1 MKKFLFTFLIVFTA
15 LSSFAAH
22 KNDRSGTING
32 FGAWNYD
39 FKSKTLIVSGTG
51 EMPNY
56 GYSSNK
62 APWLTEVMA
71 STTGEVYDPIL
82 DEYITTVTNFYLR
95 DYIEYIV
102 LNDQITLIGANSF
115 VNLTKVKT
123 ITINAPINT
132 ISSNAFLG
140 CSNVVSLNWTIT
152 GDVQIDPAAFD
163 GCDNI
168 VSNNCFYHDD
178 CLVKVFDAYTS
189 TSLNI
194 NAGTEK
200 ILPSAVKGMKKLT
213 SITIPSSVKTIGY
226 DAFKGCTGL
235 TSITIPSSV
244 TSIGADA
251 FDGCSNLTTVTF
263 NANVKTFGNWF
274 EGLSKL
280 TTINIPASVTTI
292 SNNAFN
298 GCTSLTNVTFGKVS
312 NITTWG
318 SNIFSGVTGKTDA
331 DGNYKMIGNSII
343 LKAIS
348 NSAPDA
354 RYEIKSNVAYIADNA
369 FADVNN
375 STVYLD
381 LRGRDNAPVL
391 ASSALN
397 GIAGFKTIVK
407 NDKEGNFNSKVWSNI
422 NTTTIEVPSEKY
434 TTCMFMYNA
443 VVPEGIAVYTA
454 KSNAEGKVVL
464 TKINKNNART
474 VVPAG
479 VGFMLRADNKTTAT
493 FVSAKS
499 EAAVSVNENELKGAE
514 DYTYFTGD
522 ENPYVYILSTVDGK
536 QGFYRAGSTNK
547 LKIGKAYLQS
557 NTQIHSLAKMSLW
570 EGESETSGISNAQMS
585 ENSNAKGY
593 VYNLNGSR
601 MSSPQKGVNIINGK
615 KVIIK

>member
-1 MKKFLFTFLIVFTA
+1 MLSALFAV
-15 LSSFAAH
+15 SAAV
-22 KNDRSGTING
+22 KAKVING
-32 FGAWNYD
+32 TVDNSSISWEYNTETYVLTLSGSGA
-39 FKSKTLIVSGTG
+39 
-51 EMPNY
+51 MPNY
-56 GYSSNK
+56 SSVANT
-62 APWLTEVMA
+62 PWSKEVLYTYKVGRQEYDYTITDDVDIVIVNSGITSIGNYAFTSAGLLTA
-71 STTGEVYDPIL
+71 LQLPS
-82 DEYITTVTNFYLR
+82 TVTKIGQNAFNSCGKLETLTWEGISENLNIANTAFAGTGLVQNGIL
-95 DYIEYIV
+95 YIGTQLVFAET
-102 LNDQITLIGANSF
+102 N
-115 VNLTKVKT
+115 
-123 ITINAPINT
+123 
-132 ISSNAFLG
+132 ISSASIKNTTTKIHANAFA
-140 CSNVVSLNWTIT
+140 
-152 GDVQIDPAAFD
+152 D
-163 GCDNI
+163 CD
-168 VSNNCFYHDD
+168 D
-178 CLVKVFDAYTS
+178 
-189 TSLNI
+189 
-194 NAGTEK
+194 
-200 ILPSAVKGMKKLT
+200 LT
-213 SITIPSSVKTIGY
+213 SITIPS
-226 DAFKGCTGL
+226 
-235 TSITIPSSV
+235 
-244 TSIGADA
+244 
-251 FDGCSNLTTVTF
+251 TVT
-263 NANVKTFGNWF
+263 AIG
-274 EGLSKL
+274 S
-280 TTINIPASVTTI
+280 
-292 SNNAFN
+292 NAFAN
-298 GCTSLTNVTFGKVS
+298 CTSLTRVVFENAK
-312 NITTWG
+312 NIKTWG
-318 SNIFSGVTGKTDA
+318 SNIFSGVTGKK
-331 DGNYKMIGNSII
+331 DGDYMMIGNSVI

-348 NSAPDA
+348 KSAPDA
-354 RYEIKSNVAYIADNA
+354 RYEISSNVAYIADNA

-391 ASSALN
+391 ASSAFN

-407 NDKEGNFNSKVWSNI
+407 NGKEGNFNSKVWSNI

-493 FVSAKS
+493 FVSAKD
-499 EAAVSVNENELKGAE
+499 EAVVSVNENELKGAK

-570 EGESETSGISNAQMS
+570 EGESETSGISDAQMS

>member
-1 MKKFLFTFLIVFTA
+1 MLSALFAVSAAVKAQEASGKVNSIDWSFAGGVLTLSGNGAIPDYNDGSATTPWGKEKVLVITSKKQWVVIPGIYEGYVTVDDTTSVDLIDKISTVSINEGITSVGISAFQNLKNLTKIQLPSTITSVKA
-15 LSSFAAH
+15 NAFQGCSNLKEISWSNISENVSIENTSFAATGLV
-22 KNDRSGTING
+22 KDKKMFVGSQLVFVYTDATSVDIT
-32 FGAWNYD
+32 GA
-39 FKSKTLIVSGTG
+39 
-51 EMPNY
+51 
-56 GYSSNK
+56 
-62 APWLTEVMA
+62 
-71 STTGEVYDPIL
+71 
-82 DEYITTVTNFYLR
+82 
-95 DYIEYIV
+95 
-102 LNDQITLIGANSF
+102 
-115 VNLTKVKT
+115 TK
-123 ITINAPINT
+123 IHA
-132 ISSNAFLG
+132 NAFK
-140 CSNVVSLNWTIT
+140 
-152 GDVQIDPAAFD
+152 
-163 GCDNI
+163 
-168 VSNNCFYHDD
+168 D
-178 CLVKVFDAYTS
+178 C
-189 TSLNI
+189 N
-194 NAGTEK
+194 K
-200 ILPSAVKGMKKLT
+200 IT
-213 SITIPSSVKTIGY
+213 SITIPST
-226 DAFKGCTGL
+226 
-235 TSITIPSSV
+235 V
-244 TSIGADA
+244 TSIG
-251 FDGCSNLTTVTF
+251 S
-263 NANVKTFGNWF
+263 
-274 EGLSKL
+274 
-280 TTINIPASVTTI
+280 
-292 SNNAFN
+292 NAFAN
-298 GCTSLTNVTFGKVS
+298 CTSLTNVTFDNVS
-312 NITTWG
+312 KITSWG
-318 SNIFSGVTGKTDA
+318 SNIFSGVTGKTVGD
-331 DGNYKMIGNSII
+331 YKMIGNSVI

-354 RYEIKSNVAYIADNA
+354 RYKISSSVAYIADNA

-391 ASSALN
+391 ASSAFN

-407 NDKEGNFNSKVWSNI
+407 NGKEGSFNSKVWSNI

-493 FVSAKS
+493 FVSAKD

-557 NTQIHSLAKMSLW
+557 NTQMHSLAKMSLW

>member
-1 MKKFLFTFLIVFTA
+1 MLSALFAVSAAVKAQEASGKVNSIDWSFADGVLTLSGNGAIPDYNDGSATTPWGQQTFDITKTETVLLPGVPGFPDGFPYTTTTTETKK
-15 LSSFAAH
+15 LSDLLTKVIIGEDITSVGISAFQNMPSLVRIELPSSIMSVKANAFQGCSNLKEISWSKISENVSIENTSFAATGLV
-22 KNDRSGTING
+22 KNKMMFVGSQLVFVYTDATSADIT
-32 FGAWNYD
+32 GA
-39 FKSKTLIVSGTG
+39 
-51 EMPNY
+51 
-56 GYSSNK
+56 
-62 APWLTEVMA
+62 
-71 STTGEVYDPIL
+71 
-82 DEYITTVTNFYLR
+82 
-95 DYIEYIV
+95 
-102 LNDQITLIGANSF
+102 
-115 VNLTKVKT
+115 TK
-123 ITINAPINT
+123 IHG
-132 ISSNAFLG
+132 NAFK
-140 CSNVVSLNWTIT
+140 
-152 GDVQIDPAAFD
+152 
-163 GCDNI
+163 
-168 VSNNCFYHDD
+168 D
-178 CLVKVFDAYTS
+178 C
-189 TSLNI
+189 N
-194 NAGTEK
+194 K
-200 ILPSAVKGMKKLT
+200 IT
-213 SITIPSSVKTIGY
+213 SITIPS
-226 DAFKGCTGL
+226 
-235 TSITIPSSV
+235 
-244 TSIGADA
+244 
-251 FDGCSNLTTVTF
+251 TVT
-263 NANVKTFGNWF
+263 AIG
-274 EGLSKL
+274 S
-280 TTINIPASVTTI
+280 
-292 SNNAFN
+292 NAFAN
-298 GCTSLTNVTFGKVS
+298 CTSLTNVTFD
-312 NITTWG
+312 NISKITSWG
-318 SNIFSGVTGKTDA
+318 SNIFSGVTGKK
-331 DGNYKMIGNSII
+331 DGDYMMIGNSVI

-348 NSAPDA
+348 KSAPDA
-354 RYEIKSNVAYIADNA
+354 RYKISSDVAYIADNA

-391 ASSALN
+391 ASSAFN

-493 FVSAKS
+493 FVSAKN

-557 NTQIHSLAKMSLW
+557 NTQIHSLAKMGLW
-570 EGESETSGISNAQMS
+570 EGESETSGISDAQMS

>member
-1 MKKFLFTFLIVFTA
+1 MLSALFAVSAAVKAQEASGKVNSIDWSFADGVLTLSGNGAIPDYNDGSATTPWGKEKVLVVTSKKQWVVIPGIYEGYVTVDDTTSVDLIDKISTVSIEEGITSVGISAFQNLKNLTKIQLPSTITSVKA
-15 LSSFAAH
+15 NAFQGCSNLKDISWSNISENVSIENTSFAATGLV
-22 KNDRSGTING
+22 KNKMMFVGSQLVFVYTDATSADIT
-32 FGAWNYD
+32 GA
-39 FKSKTLIVSGTG
+39 
-51 EMPNY
+51 
-56 GYSSNK
+56 
-62 APWLTEVMA
+62 
-71 STTGEVYDPIL
+71 
-82 DEYITTVTNFYLR
+82 
-95 DYIEYIV
+95 
-102 LNDQITLIGANSF
+102 
-115 VNLTKVKT
+115 TK
-123 ITINAPINT
+123 IHG
-132 ISSNAFLG
+132 NAFK
-140 CSNVVSLNWTIT
+140 
-152 GDVQIDPAAFD
+152 
-163 GCDNI
+163 
-168 VSNNCFYHDD
+168 D
-178 CLVKVFDAYTS
+178 C
-189 TSLNI
+189 N
-194 NAGTEK
+194 K
-200 ILPSAVKGMKKLT
+200 IT
-213 SITIPSSVKTIGY
+213 SITIPS
-226 DAFKGCTGL
+226 
-235 TSITIPSSV
+235 
-244 TSIGADA
+244 
-251 FDGCSNLTTVTF
+251 TVT
-263 NANVKTFGNWF
+263 AIG
-274 EGLSKL
+274 S
-280 TTINIPASVTTI
+280 
-292 SNNAFN
+292 NAFAN
-298 GCTSLTNVTFGKVS
+298 CTSLTNVTFGNVS
-312 NITTWG
+312 KITSWG
-318 SNIFSGVTGKTDA
+318 SNIFSGVAGKTVGD
-331 DGNYKMIGNSII
+331 YKMIGNSVI

-348 NSAPDA
+348 KSAPDA
-354 RYEIKSNVAYIADNA
+354 RYEISSDVAYIADNA

-391 ASSALN
+391 ASSAFN

-407 NDKEGNFNSKVWSNI
+407 NGKEGNFNSKVWSNI

-493 FVSAKS
+493 FVSAKD
-499 EAAVSVNENELKGAE
+499 EAVVSVNENELKGAE

>member
-1 MKKFLFTFLIVFTA
+1 MLSALFAVNVAAQSDFDRNGTLSNGITWSYTFNNMTLTI
-15 LSSFAAH
+15 
-22 KNDRSGTING
+22 SGQGNITN
-32 FGAWNYD
+32 FGWN
-39 FKSKTLIVSGTG
+39 
-51 EMPNY
+51 E
-56 GYSSNK
+56 
-62 APWLTEVMA
+62 APWLTEVLYEEVE
-71 STTGEVYDPIL
+71 TKKNPITGKVTET
-82 DEYITTVTNFYLR
+82 ITYYYLR
-95 DYIEYIV
+95 DYVNHLVISQGI
-102 LNDQITLIGANSF
+102 NSIGTNSF
-115 VNLTKVKT
+115 ANMINIESATLSSS
-123 ITINAPINT
+123 ITSIGD
-132 ISSNAFLG
+132 NAFLG
-140 CSNVVSLNWTIT
+140 CTNLKLNWNNINENINISGT
-152 GDVQIDPAAFD
+152 AFS
-163 GCDNI
+163 GCNNI
-168 VSNNCFYHDD
+168 VKDNSLYINGI
-178 CLVKVFDAYTS
+178 LVKVFPSYNKS
-189 TSLNI
+189 SLNI
-194 NAGTEK
+194 ATGTTK
-200 ILPSAVKGMKKLT
+200 ILANAVANIT
-213 SITIPSSVKTIGY
+213 TISNITIPESVTTIGNN
-226 DAFKGCTGL
+226 AFEGTKI
-235 TSITIPSSV
+235 SKITIPSSV

-298 GCTSLTNVTFGKVS
+298 GCTSLTNVTFG
-312 NITTWG
+312 NISKITSWG
-318 SNIFSGVTGKTDA
+318 SNIFNGVTGKK
-331 DGNYKMIGNSII
+331 DGDYMMIGNSVI

-354 RYEIKSNVAYIADNA
+354 RYEISNNVAYIADNA

-407 NDKEGNFNSKVWSNI
+407 NGKEGNFNSKVWSNI

-479 VGFMLRADNKTTAT
+479 VGFMLRADNKTIAT

-499 EAAVSVNENELKGAE
+499 EAAVFVNENELKGAQ

>member
-1 MKKFLFTFLIVFTA
+1 MLSALFAVNVAAQSDFDRNGTLSNGITWSYTFNNMTLTI
-15 LSSFAAH
+15 
-22 KNDRSGTING
+22 SGQGNITN
-32 FGAWNYD
+32 FAWN
-39 FKSKTLIVSGTG
+39 
-51 EMPNY
+51 E
-56 GYSSNK
+56 
-62 APWLTEVMA
+62 APWLTEVLYEEVE
-71 STTGEVYDPIL
+71 TKKNPITGKVTET
-82 DEYITTVTNFYLR
+82 ITYYYLR
-95 DYIEYIV
+95 DYVNHLVISQGI
-102 LNDQITLIGANSF
+102 NSIGTNSF
-115 VNLTKVKT
+115 ANMINIESATLSSS
-123 ITINAPINT
+123 ITSIGD
-132 ISSNAFLG
+132 NAFLG
-140 CSNVVSLNWTIT
+140 CTNLKLNWNNINENINISGT
-152 GDVQIDPAAFD
+152 AFS
-163 GCDNI
+163 GCNNI
-168 VSNNCFYHDD
+168 VKDNSLYINGI
-178 CLVKVFDAYTS
+178 LVKVFPSYNKS
-189 TSLNI
+189 SLNI
-194 NAGTEK
+194 ATGTTK
-200 ILPSAVKGMKKLT
+200 ILANAVANIT
-213 SITIPSSVKTIGY
+213 TISNITIPESVTTIGNN
-226 DAFKGCTGL
+226 AFEGTKI
-235 TSITIPSSV
+235 SKITIPSSV

-298 GCTSLTNVTFGKVS
+298 GCTSLTNVTFGNVS
-312 NITTWG
+312 KITSWG
-318 SNIFSGVTGKTDA
+318 SNIFSGVTGKTVGD
-331 DGNYKMIGNSII
+331 YKMIGNSII

-354 RYEIKSNVAYIADNA
+354 RYEISSNVAYIADNA

-381 LRGRDNAPVL
+381 LRGRDNAPKL
-391 ASSALN
+391 ASSAFN

-407 NDKEGNFNSKVWSNI
+407 NGKEGDFNSKVWSNI
-422 NTTTIEVPSEKY
+422 NTTTIDVPSEKY

-479 VGFMLRADNKTTAT
+479 VGFMLRADNKTTAI

-499 EAAVSVNENELKGAE
+499 EDAVSVNENELKGAQ

-557 NTQIHSLAKMSLW
+557 NTQMHSLAKMSLW
-570 EGESETSGISNAQMS
+570 EGESETSGISDAQMS

>member
-1 MKKFLFTFLIVFTA
+1 MLSALFAV
-15 LSSFAAH
+15 SAAV
-22 KNDRSGTING
+22 KAEI
-32 FGAWNYD
+32 
-39 FKSKTLIVSGTG
+39 KTG
-51 EMPNY
+51 EVNSSITWTYNTESCVLTLSGSGAMPNY
-56 GYSSNK
+56 ESASNTPWAKHQLGKKSTIKSDMEYLIVGEDITSIGNYSFAGTDYLVEVILPNSVKSIGSN
-62 APWLTEVMA
+62 
-71 STTGEVYDPIL
+71 
-82 DEYITTVTNFYLR
+82 
-95 DYIEYIV
+95 
-102 LNDQITLIGANSF
+102 
-115 VNLTKVKT
+115 
-123 ITINAPINT
+123 
-132 ISSNAFLG
+132 
-140 CSNVVSLNWTIT
+140 
-152 GDVQIDPAAFD
+152 AFD
-163 GCDNI
+163 GCGELTAAHTEEG
-168 VSNNCFYHDD
+168 V
-178 CLVKVFDAYTS
+178 
-189 TSLNI
+189 SLNA
-194 NAGTEK
+194 NLEVAEK
-200 ILPSAVKGMKKLT
+200 
-213 SITIPSSVKTIGY
+213 
-226 DAFKGCTGL
+226 AFNGTGL
-235 TSITIPSSV
+235 FQNNVLYLDDNKLLVQVSINYVGSLDVNPSTKRISPNAFANCVNLTAVTIPSSV

-251 FDGCSNLTTVTF
+251 FEGCSNLTTVTF

-292 SNNAFN
+292 SNNAFA

-318 SNIFSGVTGKTDA
+318 SNIFSGVTGKTVGD
-331 DGNYKMIGNSII
+331 YKMIGNSVI

-354 RYEIKSNVAYIADNA
+354 RYKISSSVAYIADNA
-369 FADVNN
+369 FADVDN

-391 ASSALN
+391 ASSAFN

-407 NDKEGNFNSKVWSNI
+407 NGKEGNFNSKVWSNI

-434 TTCMFMYNA
+434 TTCMFMYDA

-493 FVSAKS
+493 FVSAKN

-557 NTQIHSLAKMSLW
+557 NTQMHSLAKMSLW

>member
-1 MKKFLFTFLIVFTA
+1 MLSALFAVSAAVKAQKASGNVNSIDWSFADGVLTLSGNGAIPDYNDGSATTPWGKQTFTITKEETTLLPGVPGYPDGYPYTTTTTETKK
-15 LSSFAAH
+15 LSDLLTKVIISEDITSVGISAFQNMPSLVTIELPSSITSVKANAFQGCTNLKEISWSNISENVSIENTSFAATGLV
-22 KNDRSGTING
+22 KNKMMFVGTQLVFVYTDATSADIT
-32 FGAWNYD
+32 GA
-39 FKSKTLIVSGTG
+39 
-51 EMPNY
+51 
-56 GYSSNK
+56 
-62 APWLTEVMA
+62 
-71 STTGEVYDPIL
+71 
-82 DEYITTVTNFYLR
+82 
-95 DYIEYIV
+95 
-102 LNDQITLIGANSF
+102 
-115 VNLTKVKT
+115 TK
-123 ITINAPINT
+123 IHA
-132 ISSNAFLG
+132 NAFK
-140 CSNVVSLNWTIT
+140 
-152 GDVQIDPAAFD
+152 
-163 GCDNI
+163 
-168 VSNNCFYHDD
+168 D
-178 CLVKVFDAYTS
+178 C
-189 TSLNI
+189 N
-194 NAGTEK
+194 K
-200 ILPSAVKGMKKLT
+200 IT
-213 SITIPSSVKTIGY
+213 SITIPS
-226 DAFKGCTGL
+226 
-235 TSITIPSSV
+235 
-244 TSIGADA
+244 
-251 FDGCSNLTTVTF
+251 TVT
-263 NANVKTFGNWF
+263 AIG
-274 EGLSKL
+274 S
-280 TTINIPASVTTI
+280 
-292 SNNAFN
+292 NAFAN
-298 GCTSLTNVTFGKVS
+298 CTSLTNVTFGNVS
-312 NITTWG
+312 KITSWG
-318 SNIFSGVTGKTDA
+318 SNIFSGVTGKTVGD
-331 DGNYKMIGNSII
+331 YKMIGNSVI

-354 RYEIKSNVAYIADNA
+354 RYEISNNVAYIADNA

-407 NDKEGNFNSKVWSNI
+407 NGKEGNFNSKVWSNI

-499 EAAVSVNENELKGAE
+499 EAAVFVNENELKGAE

-557 NTQIHSLAKMSLW
+557 NTQMHSLAKMSLW
-570 EGESETSGISNAQMS
+570 EGESETSGISDAHMS

>member
-1 MKKFLFTFLIVFTA
+1 MLSALFAVSAAVKAQEASGKVNSIDWSFADGVLTLSGNGAIPDYNDGSATTPWGKEKVLVVTSKKQWVVIPGIYEGYVTVDDTTSVDLIDKISTVSIEEGITSVGISAFQNLKNLTKIQLPSTITSVKA
-15 LSSFAAH
+15 NAFQGCSNLKEISWSNISENVSIENTSFAATGLV
-22 KNDRSGTING
+22 KNKMMFVGSQLVFVYTDATSADIT
-32 FGAWNYD
+32 GA
-39 FKSKTLIVSGTG
+39 
-51 EMPNY
+51 
-56 GYSSNK
+56 
-62 APWLTEVMA
+62 
-71 STTGEVYDPIL
+71 
-82 DEYITTVTNFYLR
+82 
-95 DYIEYIV
+95 
-102 LNDQITLIGANSF
+102 
-115 VNLTKVKT
+115 TK
-123 ITINAPINT
+123 IHG
-132 ISSNAFLG
+132 NAFK
-140 CSNVVSLNWTIT
+140 
-152 GDVQIDPAAFD
+152 
-163 GCDNI
+163 
-168 VSNNCFYHDD
+168 D
-178 CLVKVFDAYTS
+178 C
-189 TSLNI
+189 N
-194 NAGTEK
+194 K
-200 ILPSAVKGMKKLT
+200 IT
-213 SITIPSSVKTIGY
+213 SITIPS
-226 DAFKGCTGL
+226 
-235 TSITIPSSV
+235 
-244 TSIGADA
+244 
-251 FDGCSNLTTVTF
+251 TVT
-263 NANVKTFGNWF
+263 AIG
-274 EGLSKL
+274 S
-280 TTINIPASVTTI
+280 
-292 SNNAFN
+292 NAFAN
-298 GCTSLTNVTFGKVS
+298 CTSLTNVTFDNVS
-312 NITTWG
+312 KITSWG

-331 DGNYKMIGNSII
+331 DGNYKMIGNSVI

-354 RYEIKSNVAYIADNA
+354 RYEISNNVAYIADNA

-407 NDKEGNFNSKVWSNI
+407 NGKEGNFNSKVWSNI

-479 VGFMLRADNKTTAT
+479 EGFMLRADNKTTAT
-493 FVSAKS
+493 FVSAKD
-499 EAAVSVNENELKGAE
+499 EAAVSVNENELKGAQ

>member
-1 MKKFLFTFLIVFTA
+1 MLSALFAVSAAVKAQEASGKVNSIDWSFADGVLTLSGNGAIPDYNDGSANTPWGKQTFTITREWTEYIPIPELKDLYPDGYPVTRKEEETKK
-15 LSSFAAH
+15 LSDLLTKVVIGENITSIGISAFQNMPSLVRIDLPSSITSVKANAFQGCANLKEISWSNISENVSIENTSFAATGLV
-22 KNDRSGTING
+22 KNKMMFVGSQLVFVYTDATSADIT
-32 FGAWNYD
+32 GA
-39 FKSKTLIVSGTG
+39 
-51 EMPNY
+51 
-56 GYSSNK
+56 
-62 APWLTEVMA
+62 
-71 STTGEVYDPIL
+71 
-82 DEYITTVTNFYLR
+82 
-95 DYIEYIV
+95 
-102 LNDQITLIGANSF
+102 
-115 VNLTKVKT
+115 TK
-123 ITINAPINT
+123 IHA
-132 ISSNAFLG
+132 NAFK
-140 CSNVVSLNWTIT
+140 
-152 GDVQIDPAAFD
+152 
-163 GCDNI
+163 
-168 VSNNCFYHDD
+168 D
-178 CLVKVFDAYTS
+178 C
-189 TSLNI
+189 N
-194 NAGTEK
+194 K
-200 ILPSAVKGMKKLT
+200 IT
-213 SITIPSSVKTIGY
+213 SITIPST
-226 DAFKGCTGL
+226 
-235 TSITIPSSV
+235 V
-244 TSIGADA
+244 TSIG
-251 FDGCSNLTTVTF
+251 S
-263 NANVKTFGNWF
+263 
-274 EGLSKL
+274 
-280 TTINIPASVTTI
+280 
-292 SNNAFN
+292 NAFAN
-298 GCTSLTNVTFGKVS
+298 CTSLTNVTFDNVS
-312 NITTWG
+312 KITSWG
-318 SNIFSGVTGKTDA
+318 SNIFSGVTGKK
-331 DGNYKMIGNSII
+331 DGDYMMIGSSVI

-407 NDKEGNFNSKVWSNI
+407 NGKEGNFNSKVWSNI

-474 VVPAG
+474 IVPAG

-493 FVSAKS
+493 FVSAKN
-499 EAAVSVNENELKGAE
+499 EAAVFVNENELKGAE

-570 EGESETSGISNAQMS
+570 EGESETSGISDAQMS
-585 ENSNAKGY
+585 ENSDAKGY

>member
-1 MKKFLFTFLIVFTA
+1 MY
-15 LSSFAAH
+15 
-22 KNDRSGTING
+22 ING
-32 FGAWNYD
+32 
-39 FKSKTLIVSGTG
+39 I
-51 EMPNY
+51 
-56 GYSSNK
+56 
-62 APWLTEVMA
+62 
-71 STTGEVYDPIL
+71 
-82 DEYITTVTNFYLR
+82 
-95 DYIEYIV
+95 
-102 LNDQITLIGANSF
+102 
-115 VNLTKVKT
+115 
-123 ITINAPINT
+123 
-132 ISSNAFLG
+132 
-140 CSNVVSLNWTIT
+140 
-152 GDVQIDPAAFD
+152 
-163 GCDNI
+163 
-168 VSNNCFYHDD
+168 
-178 CLVKVFDAYTS
+178 LVKVFPSYNKS
-189 TSLNI
+189 SLNI
-194 NAGTEK
+194 ATGTTK
-200 ILPSAVKGMKKLT
+200 ILANAVANIT
-213 SITIPSSVKTIGY
+213 TISNITIPESVTTIGNN
-226 DAFKGCTGL
+226 AFEGTKI
-235 TSITIPSSV
+235 SKITIPSSV

-298 GCTSLTNVTFGKVS
+298 GCTSLTNVTFGNVS
-312 NITTWG
+312 KITSWG
-318 SNIFSGVTGKTDA
+318 SNIFSGVAGKTVGD
-331 DGNYKMIGNSII
+331 YKMIGNSVI

-354 RYEIKSNVAYIADNA
+354 RYKISSNVAYIADNA

-381 LRGRDNAPVL
+381 LRDRDNAPVL
-391 ASSALN
+391 ASSAFN

-407 NDKEGNFNSKVWSNI
+407 NGKEGNFNSKVWSNI

-493 FVSAKS
+493 FVSAKN
-499 EAAVSVNENELKGAE
+499 EAEVSVNENELKGAE

-570 EGESETSGISNAQMS
+570 EGESETSGISDAQMS

>member
-1 MKKFLFTFLIVFTA
+1 MLSALFAVSA
-15 LSSFAAH
+15 VVKAEV
-22 KNDRSGTING
+22 ING
-32 FGAWNYD
+32 TVNGSISWKYDTEEFVLTLSGSGA
-39 FKSKTLIVSGTG
+39 
-51 EMPNY
+51 MPNY
-56 GYSSNK
+56 SSSSET
-62 APWLTEVMA
+62 PW
-71 STTGEVYDPIL
+71 GEYVLYTYKVGRK
-82 DEYITTVTNFYLR
+82 EYAY
-95 DYIEYIV
+95 
-102 LNDQITLIGANSF
+102 
-115 VNLTKVKT
+115 T
-123 ITINAPINT
+123 ITDDVDLVVVNQGITSIGKNAFANAELLTTLQLSSTITNIGQNAFYNCGDLKTLTWNGINDNLNIDNT
-132 ISSNAFLG
+132 AFAGTGLVQNGILYIGTQLVFAETNISSVSIRNNTTKIHANAF
-140 CSNVVSLNWTIT
+140 V
-152 GDVQIDPAAFD
+152 
-163 GCDNI
+163 
-168 VSNNCFYHDD
+168 D
-178 CLVKVFDAYTS
+178 CA
-189 TSLNI
+189 N
-194 NAGTEK
+194 
-200 ILPSAVKGMKKLT
+200 LT
-213 SITIPSSVKTIGY
+213 SITIP
-226 DAFKGCTGL
+226 
-235 TSITIPSSV
+235 
-244 TSIGADA
+244 
-251 FDGCSNLTTVTF
+251 
-263 NANVKTFGNWF
+263 
-274 EGLSKL
+274 
-280 TTINIPASVTTI
+280 ASVTAI
-292 SNNAFN
+292 GSNAFAN
-298 GCTSLTNVTFGKVS
+298 CTSLTNVTFGNVS
-312 NITTWG
+312 KITSWG
-318 SNIFSGVTGKTDA
+318 SNIFSGVAGKTVGD
-331 DGNYKMIGNSII
+331 YKMIGNSVI

-348 NSAPDA
+348 KSAPDA
-354 RYEIKSNVAYIADNA
+354 RYEISSDVAYIADNA

-391 ASSALN
+391 ASSAFN

-407 NDKEGNFNSKVWSNI
+407 NSKEGNFNSKVWSNI

-493 FVSAKS
+493 FVSAKD

-570 EGESETSGISNAQMS
+570 EGESETSGISDAQMS